1 LLAQFRHLRYF
12 LLAGLSRFDKEKG
25 KETGMTDKPTTPDPA
40 EGARPR
46 KRQAPTIDLT
56 ATEVAE
62 NAATETPAAAASDAN
77 ANAAHSSQ
85 GDTAELKEDTV
96 SEKKVGGGETARGA
110 PASRHVVG
118 AGFAGAAIM
127 TLVLVAIW
135 FAGLVPARDVAP
147 ASVDS
152 PAMAALNDRI
162 GKIESSLAKL
172 PASDATTGERLAAVD
187 NAVKSVGAAG
197 AALSKRSD
205 ETATIA
211 AEARARADSAE
222 KAVTELR
229 NSLQDLSKNAS
240 AAPSAAEVDVVQ
252 KRLAAMEQAIKNAP
266 TDRAARLAVS
276 AAALRDAVASGAPFT
291 VELDEVKSLGA
302 DDRALTPLAPF
313 AASGVPQAAALAAD
327 FRAVIPAML
336 KVSGAQAPTA
346 GLLERLEANA
356 AKLVRIRP
364 LDAPVGDDPSTV
376 LTRIEFEASRADIDG
391 LLSDLGKLDA
401 ATRAPAQAWIARAQA
416 RQAAIAAARQLAIDT
431 SRALAKR

>member
-1 LLAQFRHLRYF
+1 
-12 LLAGLSRFDKEKG
+12 
-25 KETGMTDKPTTPDPA
+25 
-40 EGARPR
+40 
-46 KRQAPTIDLT
+46 
-56 ATEVAE
+56 
-62 NAATETPAAAASDAN
+62 
-77 ANAAHSSQ
+77 
-85 GDTAELKEDTV
+85 
-96 SEKKVGGGETARGA
+96 
-110 PASRHVVG
+110 
-118 AGFAGAAIM
+118 M

-152 PAMAALNDRI
+152 SAIAALNDRI